1 MIKIT
6 LIREPLMTIFLLRIM
21 DLMITSFIFQVNPS
35 VNQIIWFN
43 PLINANVKTNVD
55 KTFVRLVDHKY
66 QKVKLL

>member
-6 LIREPLMTIFLLRIM
+6 LIREPLMTIFLLRII
-21 DLMITSFIFQVNPS
+21 DLMITSYIFQVNPS

>member
-21 DLMITSFIFQVNPS
+21 DLMITSYIFQVNPS

>member
-21 DLMITSFIFQVNPS
+21 DLMITSYIFQVNPS
-35 VNQIIWFN
+35 VNQIVWFN

>member
-21 DLMITSFIFQVNPS
+21 DLMITSYIFQVNPS

-43 PLINANVKTNVD
+43 PLINANVKTNVN

>member
-21 DLMITSFIFQVNPS
+21 DLIITSYIFQVNPS

>member
-21 DLMITSFIFQVNPS
+21 DLMITSYIFQVNPS

-43 PLINANVKTNVD
+43 PLINAHVKTNVD